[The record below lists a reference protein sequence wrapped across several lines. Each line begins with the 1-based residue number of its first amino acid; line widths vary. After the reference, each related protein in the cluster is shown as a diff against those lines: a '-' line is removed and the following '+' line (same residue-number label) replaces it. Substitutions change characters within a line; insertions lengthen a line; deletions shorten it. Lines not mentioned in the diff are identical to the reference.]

1 VEENARPN
9 GEFSGHWAEVMR
21 AYCELMDEVI
31 PYLPPAEQSVYQR
44 LFYLSHG
51 QRSPFTKCRYEDLA
65 AQCGLSLSTVRR
77 AVKGLRTKTLLKT
90 VWESKSG
97 TTFVV
102 RLLSTLP
109 HRPGFLPRRR
119 RGSSPALQ
127 RPSRPPIYDAFTP
140 EDRALF
146 IDCKQRLG
154 PRRLNELMEAA
165 VEWLSE
171 LCGGDP
177 EAFSDELLRDKID
190 ELVFDEIFGPE
201 RRKPYEHLFA
211 HLCNPG
217 QHSAAST
224 ATGQSQFR
232 GDIAIQVSD

>member
-1 VEENARPN
+1 MDENGCPN
-9 GEFSGHWAEVMR
+9 GEFDGHWAAVVR
-21 AYCELMDEVI
+21 AYCELMDDVI
-31 PYLPPAEQSVYQR
+31 PYLPPAEQSLYHR
-44 LFYLSHG
+44 LFRLSHV
-51 QRSPFTKCRYEDLA
+51 QQTPFTQCRYEDLA
-65 AQCGLSLSTVRR
+65 AQCRLSLSTVRR
-77 AVKGLRTKTLLKT
+77 AVKGLRTKQLIKT

-97 TTFVV
+97 TTFVIQ
-102 RLLSTLP
+102 LLSTFP
-109 HRPGFLPRRR
+109 HRPSFLPRRR
-119 RGSSPALQ
+119 RDSSPPLQ

-140 EDRALF
+140 EDRGVF

-154 PRRLNELMEAA
+154 PGRLNELTEAA

-211 HLCNPG
+211 RLAHLRERSTSTLIRLP
-217 QHSAAST
+217 AERASL
-224 ATGQSQFR
+224 G
-232 GDIAIQVSD
+232 

>member
-1 VEENARPN
+1 
-9 GEFSGHWAEVMR
+9 
-21 AYCELMDEVI
+21 MDEII
-31 PYLPPAEQSVYQR
+31 PHLPPAEQSVYQR
-44 LFYLSHG
+44 LFRLSHV
-51 QRSPFTKCRYEDLA
+51 QRSPVTKCRYEDVA
-65 AQCGLSLSTVRR
+65 AQCGVSLSTVRR
-77 AVKGLRTKTLLKT
+77 KHLLKT

-102 RLLSTLP
+102 QLLSTLP
-109 HRPGFLPRRR
+109 QRPSFLPRRG
-119 RGSSPALQ
+119 RGASPPLRQ
-127 RPSRPPIYDAFTP
+127 PSRPPIYDAFTP

-154 PRRLNELMEAA
+154 PARLNELTEAA

-201 RRKPYEHLFA
+201 RRKPYEHLLARLA
-211 HLCNPG
+211 HLRER
-217 QHSAAST
+217 SAGT
-224 ATGQSQFR
+224 VIQATG
-232 GDIAIQVSD
+232 

>member
-1 VEENARPN
+1 VAENTRLN
-9 GEFSGHWAEVMR
+9 GEIAAHWAEVVR

-31 PYLPPAEQSVYQR
+31 PYLPPAEQSLYQR
-44 LFYLSHG
+44 LFRLSHV
-51 QRSPFTKCRYEDLA
+51 QQSPFTKCRYEELA

-77 AVKGLRTKTLLKT
+77 AVKGLRTKQLLKT

-102 RLLSTLP
+102 QLLSTLP
-109 HRPGFLPRRR
+109 HRPSFLPRRGR
-119 RGSSPALQ
+119 DSSPTLQ
-127 RPSRPPIYDAFTP
+127 RSSRPPIYDAFTA

-154 PRRLNELMEAA
+154 PGRLNDLTEAS
-165 VEWLSE
+165 VEWLTE
-171 LCGGDP
+171 CCGGDP

-211 HLCNPG
+211 RLTHLRER
-217 QHSAAST
+217 SAGTLIRLPAER
-224 ATGQSQFR
+224 ARLG
-232 GDIAIQVSD
+232 